1 MKQAVDDGPIRED
14 LRIPCDNVELRA
26 VLNVPQYARGLIL
39 FAHGSGSSRLSPR
52 NKLVARILRD
62 AGFGSLLMDLLSAR
76 EDRMQRT
83 RFDVDLLARRLEG
96 AYRWTHANARI
107 ASLPVGLFGAST
119 GAAAAIR
126 VAAMPESNIA
136 AVVSRGGRPDLAGRE
151 ALGAITAPTLL
162 IVGGFD
168 TGVIA
173 LNEAAEGNMHCERR
187 LEIVSGATHLFE
199 EPGTLEE
206 AAGLAC
212 AWFVRHL
219 SPPGPQSPLT
229 PSIPSPSPSPSP

>member
-1 MKQAVDDGPIRED
+1 
-14 LRIPCDNVELRA
+14 
-26 VLNVPQYARGLIL
+26 LIL

-52 NKLVARILRD
+52 NKLVAGILRD
-62 AGFGSLLMDLLSAR
+62 AGFGSLLIDLLSSR

-83 RFDVDLLARRLEG
+83 RFDVDLLTRRLEG
-96 AYRWTHANARI
+96 AHQWVQANTRI
-107 ASLPVGLFGAST
+107 GVLPVGLFGAST

-151 ALGAITAPTLL
+151 SLETITAPTLL
-162 IVGGFD
+162 IIGGFD

-173 LNEAAEGNMHCERR
+173 LNEAAEEKMRCERR

-206 AAGLAC
+206 AAALAC
-212 AWFVRHL
+212 AWFGQYL
-219 SPPGPQSPLT
+219 APPGSRAPLAPSMPPPSPLA
-229 PSIPSPSPSPSP
+229 